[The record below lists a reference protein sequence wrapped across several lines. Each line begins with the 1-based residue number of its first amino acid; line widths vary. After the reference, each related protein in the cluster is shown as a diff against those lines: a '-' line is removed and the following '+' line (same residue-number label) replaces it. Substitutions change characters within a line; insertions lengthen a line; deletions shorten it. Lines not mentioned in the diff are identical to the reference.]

1 MNSFFVLLADGMH
14 DAAAPDPSLV
24 STIFGLT
31 TTFFGLVAFA
41 VALRRGSG
49 PYGRGS
55 TRGAFAVKRAS
66 GRALERRSGAGVASP
81 PVAQQNKDREAEDD
95 QDGN

>member
-1 MNSFFVLLADGMH
+1 MTSFFVLLADGMH
-14 DAAAPDPSLV
+14 KAAAPDPSLV

-55 TRGAFAVKRAS
+55 TGA
-66 GRALERRSGAGVASP
+66 
-81 PVAQQNKDREAEDD
+81 EAELCRTGS
-95 QDGN
+95 QARLPKPRIAGSKPNRPLLH